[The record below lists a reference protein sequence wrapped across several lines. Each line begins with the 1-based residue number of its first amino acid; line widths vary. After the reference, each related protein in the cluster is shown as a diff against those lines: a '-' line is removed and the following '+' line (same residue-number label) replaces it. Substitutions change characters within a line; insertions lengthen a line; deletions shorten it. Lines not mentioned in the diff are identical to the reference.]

1 MDFYMQKIFEQ
12 ALGISSPWK
21 ISKVEFDLSKKRLD
35 IEVDYDKGTHFFYE
49 NLEEEISGNFKV
61 YDRVEKTWRH
71 LNFFEHECYLT
82 CRVPRIKLDNGKV
95 RLISPPWE
103 GKCPGFTLL
112 FEVLLLQLCRE
123 MPVNAVSLLTGVDD
137 NKLWRLLGFYVEEK
151 RKTED
156 FSEVT
161 QFGFDETS
169 KKKRHDYVTLFVDY
183 KTRKTIYVTEG
194 KSSETVKDFVTDFT
208 QHNGKVENI
217 TDISADMSP
226 AFIKGVRDNFPE
238 AQLTFDKFHVIKLL
252 NEAVGKVR
260 KEESKEN
267 ELLKNTKGI
276 FDRNRENMS
285 IKQLNKLESKLEL
298 KGLRLKTVRAFHL
311 RESFQE
317 IYKSETK
324 QEFLDNLDK
333 WYKWAVRSRLEPILK
348 VARTIKKRRVGIENW
363 FDSRINNGLLEGI
376 NSVIQSAKS
385 KARGF
390 KTFKNFKTIIYLLT
404 ADLDF
409 SKVNNAYKP
418 LR

>member
-1 MDFYMQKIFEQ
+1 MQEIFEQ

-21 ISKVEFDLSKKRLD
+21 ISNIKFNPSQKRLD
-35 IEVDYDKGTHFFYE
+35 ITIDYNEGSLFFYE
-49 NLEEEISGNFKV
+49 DSKEGISGKFKP
-61 YDRVEKTWRH
+61 YDRKEKTWRH

-82 CRVPRIKLDNGKV
+82 CRVPRIKTDNGKV
-95 RLISPPWE
+95 RLITPPWE

-112 FEVLLLQLCRE
+112 FEALLLQLCSE
-123 MPVNAVSLLTGVDD
+123 MPANAVSLLTGVDD
-137 NKLWRLLGFYVEEK
+137 NKLWRLLEFYVDEK

-183 KTRKTIYVTEG
+183 KTRKTIFVTEG
-194 KSSETVKDFVTDFT
+194 KGSETVAEFVDDLV
-208 QHNGKVENI
+208 QHQGKVENI
-217 TDISADMSP
+217 TDISSDMSP
-226 AFIKGVRDNFPE
+226 AFIKGVKDNFPN
-238 AQLTFDKFHVIKLL
+238 AQLTFDKFHVIKLI
-252 NEAVGKVR
+252 NDAVSKVR
-260 KEESKEN
+260 RAESKEN
-267 ELLKNTKGI
+267 DLLKNTKGI
-276 FDRNRENMS
+276 FERNRENMS
-285 IKQLNKLESKLEL
+285 MTQLKKLESKLEL

-324 QEFLDNLDK
+324 DEFIDKLDK
-333 WYKWAVRSRLEPILK
+333 WYKWAIRSKLEPMLK
-348 VARTIKKRRVGIENW
+348 VARTIKKRRGGIENW
-363 FDSRINNGLLEGI
+363 FESRINNGLLEGI

-390 KTFKNFKTIIYLLT
+390 KTFKNFKIIIYLLT
-404 ADLDF
+404 ANLDF
-409 SKVNNAYKP
+409 SKVNNAYKE